1 MTPKSVSFDTF
12 QVIVM
17 KRIFISLLCSLPV
30 LGFGQILFYNDGAMV
45 KVQPGAV
52 LFIEGGMQNTA
63 TGTIDNDGI
72 IEVQGN
78 FVNAG
83 TWEPSQPNTL
93 RIDKVALHFDD
104 A

>member
-1 MTPKSVSFDTF
+1 
-12 QVIVM
+12 M

-45 KVQPGAV
+45 TVQPGAV

-63 TGTIDNDGI
+63 SGTINNDGI

-93 RIDKVALHFDD
+93 RFSGTGNSDVTSGPAVFQTV
-104 A
+104 